1 MKTQSNQESD
11 SRKKGF
17 QFVTY
22 IFLAKLLICIIL
34 GGILVLV
41 AIMIQRSLHVNK
53 DTLMTSITSS
63 GYLNDGK
70 TLVLL
75 SKNGT
80 YQYSSGKW
88 HRKKTH
94 HDHPF
99 VVTSQ
104 GYYELAEGHLLTKNS
119 KGEITNNVSLPDE
132 SIDLMA
138 AGYDTKRVY
147 LMNNKSTL
155 FYTDGH
161 NEDWKSV
168 QPNGLKGKIKQLAIA
183 PENRNKL
190 VILTSDGIYFSQNKG
205 KQFNKI
211 VNNKHITSLT
221 YGKNDEVIAA
231 SKEGKSTLLR
241 TNTQSRLQVPVDL
254 STVKEDIITHIIQN
268 PKNEKEIVVVTKGND
283 IFKTDNYGTNWI
295 ILAKKGQGLNGGK

>member
-1 MKTQSNQESD
+1 MKTQSNRESN

-34 GGILVLV
+34 GGILVIV
-41 AIMIQRSLHVNK
+41 AVMIQRSLHVNK
-53 DTLMTSITSS
+53 NTLMTNITSS
-63 GYLNDGK
+63 GYLNNGK

-80 YQYSSGKW
+80 YQYSSGQW
-88 HRKKTH
+88 HQKKTN

-99 VVTSQ
+99 VVTNQ
-104 GYYELAEGHLLTKNS
+104 GYYELAGGHLLTKNS
-119 KGEITNNVSLPDE
+119 KGENIKNVSLPDQ
-132 SIDLMA
+132 SIDLMG
-138 AGYDTKRVY
+138 AGYNTNMVY
-147 LMNNKSTL
+147 LMNDQSTL
-155 FYTDGH
+155 FYTEGH
-161 NEDWKSV
+161 YEDWKSV
-168 QPNGLKGKIKQLAIA
+168 QPNGLKGKIKQMALD

-205 KQFNKI
+205 KEFNKI

-231 SKEGKSTLLR
+231 STEGKSTLLR
-241 TNTQSRLQVPVDL
+241 INTESRMQVPVDL
-254 STVKEDIITHIIQN
+254 STVKEDTITRIIQN
-268 PKNEKEIVVVTKGND
+268 PENEKELVVITKSDD